1 MAAYAL
7 GPKSVDFDK
16 VWGNLQP
23 SVIEIMNLHPMTKK
37 DWDDKFH
44 DVYDICVAIPEPLSG
59 RLYSSMRRCIEMH
72 VTSLYDKIANV
83 PSDELLNQYYSMW
96 KIYYKGANYVHRLF
110 GYLNNQFV
118 KSKRSV
124 EGDAVASYA
133 TFLQK
138 PDVKEIGCLA
148 MDIWKERLIE
158 PILDKLINLL
168 LAAIGQDR
176 LGNVPPNKD
185 VIAGVISSFLQI
197 EEFEYSPSEPVAL
210 GVKLNYREPPRE
222 FYQEAFESRFLAST
236 EEYYSGLAQKLLADM
251 TCSKYMEAVIEAL
264 EAEERRS
271 ATYVSQSSVSKVIRL
286 CQDVM
291 INAHKDKLHA
301 VCHELIT
308 NEERKDLRNMYRL
321 LKPIPSGLLVMAKE
335 FEDYVRKKGL
345 DLISTISGEN
355 VPQQF
360 VDNVLKVHE
369 KFHAMKTEVFMDDGD
384 FAGALDKALQ
394 SVVNVKEGSG
404 PPRASERLARY
415 TDNLLRKSAKGM
427 SEAEV
432 DQQLSKAIVIFRYI
446 EDKDVFQKYYSKM
459 LASRLIMGFSVA
471 MDAEEAMINKLKQA
485 CGYEFTSKLSR
496 MFTDIGLSNELADKF
511 NKHLDKTHK
520 PVHVSMQ
527 PLVLQAGSWPLSAPQ
542 AGTNNGNAD
551 TASFILPPIL
561 QPSVEA
567 FEEYYIGAH
576 NGRKLTWLFNMSHGE
591 LRLTYLDKPY
601 LVSMSVHQ
609 MSVLLCFQ
617 KKDALTLSVIS
628 LATGI
633 TGDTLVRNVRSIL
646 DANILTATNKELN
659 ESSEL
664 ALNKALTCKRLR
676 FRLATPQV
684 VKSAEKEAEAV
695 SNTVT
700 HDRKYYMECA
710 IVRIMKTRKVLKHN
724 ALISEVVEQTR
735 SRFTPDVAFIK
746 KSIEDLIEKLYIQ
759 RTDQNDEYQY
769 LA

>member
-44 DVYDICVAIPEPLSG
+44 DVYDICVAIPEPLSS
-59 RLYSSMRRCIEMH
+59 RLYSSMKRCIEMH
-72 VTSLYDKIANV
+72 VNTKSQ
-83 PSDELLNQYYSMW
+83 SDELLNQYFSMW
-96 KIYYKGANYVHRLF
+96 KVFYKGSNYVHRLF

-124 EGDAVASYA
+124 EGDAYANYA

-148 MDIWKERLIE
+148 MDIWKEHLIE
-158 PILDKLINLL
+158 PILDKLVNLL
-168 LAAIGQDR
+168 LAAIGEDR

-197 EEFEYSPSEPVAL
+197 EEFEYSPTL
-210 GVKLNYREPPRE
+210 GVKLNYREPPKE
-222 FYQEAFESRFLAST
+222 FYQKAFESRFLAAT
-236 EEYYSGLAQKLLADM
+236 EEYYSGLAQKLLSDL

-345 DLISTISGEN
+345 DLISTISGDN
-355 VPQQF
+355 IPQQF

-384 FAGALDKALQ
+384 FAGALDKVFLLMSSLLVSAT
-394 SVVNVKEGSG
+394 S
-404 PPRASERLARY
+404 LARY

-427 SEAEV
+427 NELEV

-496 MFTDIGLSNELADKF
+496 MFTDIGLSSELADKF
-511 NKHLDKTHK
+511 NKVSAHTS
-520 PVHVSMQ
+520 VNVSMQ
-527 PLVLQAGSWPLSAPQ
+527 PLVLQAGSWPLSVPQ
-542 AGTNNGNAD
+542 ASNGVSD
-551 TASFILPPIL
+551 TISFILPLIL
-561 QPSVEA
+561 QPSIAE
-567 FEEYYIGAH
+567 FEKYYIGAH

-601 LVSMSVHQ
+601 LVSMTVYQ
-609 MSVLLCFQ
+609 MAILLCFQ
-617 KKDALTLSVIS
+617 ERDSILSDIS
-628 LATGI
+628 AETGI
-633 TGDTLVRNVRSIL
+633 TGDTLLRNVRSIIDCHTYLFQEL
-646 DANILTATNKELN
+646 DD
-659 ESSEL
+659 SSEL
-664 ALNKALTCKRLR
+664 SLNKTLTCKRLR

-684 VKSAEKEAEAV
+684 VKHTEKEAESV
-695 SNTVT
+695 CTTVT

-710 IVRIMKTRKVLKHN
+710 IVRIMKTRKVLKHS
-724 ALISEVVEQTR
+724 ALVNEVIEQTR
-735 SRFTPDVAFIK
+735 TRFTPDVAFIK

>member
-44 DVYDICVAIPEPLSG
+44 DVYDICVAIPEPLSS
-59 RLYSSMRRCIEMH
+59 RLYTSMKKCIEMH
-72 VTSLYDKIANV
+72 VTSLYEKVANV

-158 PILDKLINLL
+158 PILDKLVNLL

-210 GVKLNYREPPRE
+210 GVKINYREPPRE

-345 DLISTISGEN
+345 DLISTISGDN

-427 SEAEV
+427 SELEV

-511 NKHLDKTHK
+511 NKHLDKTHTS
-520 PVHVSMQ
+520 VHVSMQ

-542 AGTNNGNAD
+542 AGSANGNSE

-601 LVSMSVHQ
+601 LISMSVHQ

-617 KKDALTLSVIS
+617 TKDSVKLSVIS

-633 TGDTLVRNVRSIL
+633 TGDALLRNIRSIV
-646 DANILTATNKELN
+646 DANILTASTKELTD
-659 ESSEL
+659 SSEL
-664 ALNKALTCKRLR
+664 VLNKSLTCKRLR

-684 VKSAEKEAEAV
+684 VKNAEKEAESV

>member
-44 DVYDICVAIPEPLSG
+44 DVYDICVAIPEPLSS
-59 RLYSSMRRCIEMH
+59 RLYSSMKRCIETH
-72 VTSLYDKIANV
+72 VNTKSQ
-83 PSDELLNQYYSMW
+83 SDELLNQYFSMW
-96 KIYYKGANYVHRLF
+96 KVFYKGSSYVHRLF

-124 EGDAVASYA
+124 EGDAYANYA

-148 MDIWKERLIE
+148 MDIWKEHLIE
-158 PILDKLINLL
+158 PILDKLVNLL
-168 LAAIGQDR
+168 LAAIGEDR

-197 EEFEYSPSEPVAL
+197 EEFEYSPTL
-210 GVKLNYREPPRE
+210 GVKLNYREPPKE
-222 FYQEAFESRFLAST
+222 FYQEAFESRFLAAT
-236 EEYYSGLAQKLLADM
+236 EEYYSGLAQRLLSDL

-345 DLISTISGEN
+345 DLISTISGDN
-355 VPQQF
+355 IPQQF

-394 SVVNVKEGSG
+394 SVVNVKDGSG

-427 SEAEV
+427 NELEV

-511 NKHLDKTHK
+511 TKHLESSHTS
-520 PVHVSMQ
+520 VNVSMQ
-527 PLVLQAGSWPLSAPQ
+527 PLVLQAGSWPLSVPQ
-542 AGTNNGNAD
+542 GLFTI
-551 TASFILPPIL
+551 SFILPLIL
-561 QPSVEA
+561 QPSIAE
-567 FEEYYIGAH
+567 FEKYYIGAH
-576 NGRKLTWLFNMSHGE
+576 NGRKLTWLYNMSHGE

-601 LVSMSVHQ
+601 LVFMSVYQ
-609 MSVLLCFQ
+609 MAILLCFQ
-617 KKDALTLSVIS
+617 ERDSIILSDIS
-628 LATGI
+628 AATGI
-633 TGDTLVRNVRSIL
+633 TGDTLLRNVRSII
-646 DANILTATNKELN
+646 DATYLKCHMCLFQELN
-659 ESSEL
+659 DSSEL
-664 ALNKALTCKRLR
+664 SLNKTLTCKRLR

-684 VKSAEKEAEAV
+684 VKHTEKEAESV
-695 SNTVT
+695 CTTVT

-710 IVRIMKTRKVLKHN
+710 IVRIMKTRKVLKHS
-724 ALISEVVEQTR
+724 ALVNEVIEQTR
-735 SRFTPDVAFIK
+735 TRFTPDVAFIK

>member
-44 DVYDICVAIPEPLSG
+44 DVYDICVAIPEPLSS
-59 RLYSSMRRCIEMH
+59 RLYSSMRRCIETH
-72 VTSLYDKIANV
+72 VKTLYEKIATV

-124 EGDAVASYA
+124 EGDAYANYAS
-133 TFLQK
+133 FLQK

-148 MDIWKERLIE
+148 MDIWKEHLIE
-158 PILDKLINLL
+158 PILDKLVNLL

-236 EEYYSGLAQKLLADM
+236 EEYYSGLAQKLLADL

-404 PPRASERLARY
+404 PPKASERLARY

-427 SEAEV
+427 SESEV
-432 DQQLSKAIVIFRYI
+432 DLQLSKAIVIFRYI

-511 NKHLDKTHK
+511 NKHLESTHTS
-520 PVHVSMQ
+520 VQVSMQ

-542 AGTNNGNAD
+542 AGSNNGNSD
-551 TASFILPPIL
+551 TTSFILPAIL
-561 QPSVEA
+561 QPSISE
-567 FEEYYIGAH
+567 FEKYYIGAH

-601 LVSMSVHQ
+601 LISMSVHQ
-609 MSVLLCFQ
+609 MSVILCFQ
-617 KKDALTLSVIS
+617 DKDTISVSDIS
-628 LATGI
+628 VATGI
-633 TGDTLVRNVRSIL
+633 CGDTLIRNVRSIL
-646 DANILTATNKELN
+646 DANILTTTSKDLN
-659 ESSEL
+659 ETAEMS
-664 ALNKALTCKRLR
+664 LNKTLTCKRLR
-676 FRLATPQV
+676 FRLTAPQII
-684 VKSAEKEAEAV
+684 KNAEKEAESV

>member
-44 DVYDICVAIPEPLSG
+44 DVYDICVAIPEPLSS
-59 RLYSSMRRCIEMH
+59 RLYASMKKCIEMH
-72 VTSLYDKIANV
+72 VTSLYEKIATV

-158 PILDKLINLL
+158 PILDKLVNLL

-197 EEFEYSPSEPVAL
+197 EEFEYSPNEPVAL
-210 GVKLNYREPPRE
+210 GVKLSYREPPRE

-251 TCSKYMEAVIEAL
+251 TCSKYMEA
-264 EAEERRS
+264 
-271 ATYVSQSSVSKVIRL
+271 VIRL

-394 SVVNVKEGSG
+394 SVVNLKEGSG

-511 NKHLDKTHK
+511 NKHLDKTNTS
-520 PVHVSMQ
+520 VHVSMQ

-542 AGTNNGNAD
+542 PGTNNGNSE
-551 TASFILPPIL
+551 TISFILPPIL

-601 LVSMSVHQ
+601 LISMSVHQ

-617 KKDALTLSVIS
+617 DKDSVKLQFSFLTTTFKLSVIS
-628 LATGI
+628 MATGI
-633 TGDTLVRNVRSIL
+633 TGDALLRNVRSIV
-646 DANILTATNKELN
+646 DANLLTSAGKELN
-659 ESSEL
+659 DSSEL
-664 ALNKALTCKRLR
+664 VLNKSFTCKRLR

-684 VKSAEKEAEAV
+684 VKNAEKEAEAV

>member
-1 MAAYAL
+1 KSGPPMAAYAL

-44 DVYDICVAIPEPLSG
+44 DVYDICVAIPEPLSS
-59 RLYSSMRRCIEMH
+59 RLYTSMKKCIEMH
-72 VTSLYDKIANV
+72 VTSLYEKIANV
-83 PSDELLNQYYSMW
+83 PSDDLLNQYYSMW

-158 PILDKLINLL
+158 PILDKLISLL

-197 EEFEYSPSEPVAL
+197 EEFEYTPSEPVAL

-251 TCSKYMEAVIEAL
+251 TCSKYMEA
-264 EAEERRS
+264 
-271 ATYVSQSSVSKVIRL
+271 VIRL

-345 DLISTISGEN
+345 DLISTISGDN

-415 TDNLLRKSAKGM
+415 TDSLLRKSAKGM
-427 SEAEV
+427 SELEV

-446 EDKDVFQKYYSKM
+446 EDKDVFQ
-459 LASRLIMGFSVA
+459 
-471 MDAEEAMINKLKQA
+471 KQA

-511 NKHLDKTHK
+511 NKHLDKTHTS
-520 PVHVSMQ
+520 VHVSMQ

-542 AGTNNGNAD
+542 AGSNNGNSE

-617 KKDALTLSVIS
+617 TKDSVKLSVIS

-633 TGDTLVRNVRSIL
+633 SGDALLRNVRSIV
-646 DANILTATNKELN
+646 DANILTTATKDLTDT
-659 ESSEL
+659 SEL
-664 ALNKALTCKRLR
+664 VLNKSLTCKRLR

-684 VKSAEKEAEAV
+684 VKNAEKEAESV